1 LLNRARHALA
11 KAKAAATIEAV
22 RERLEADEKVVV
34 FSTYLEVIRQ
44 VAQTFE
50 GAVVTITGADSAAER
65 QRAADALQR
74 DPAIRVLAGNLHAAG
89 VGLTLTA
96 ATHVIFNDLDWVPG
110 NHWQAEDRI
119 YRIGQTRPAFIR
131 YLYTPGTLDE
141 FVAALLEQ
149 KAQDIAILETTAAQ
163 NASLVR
169 EVVEAALRGDRLQPA
184 GVRTEPATGRT
195 VALLEEMLDLLARA
209 QRGLAAAAAAEQV
222 FEVPSSSKP
231 GEYYTVTVVNGVAT
245 CTCPGFTYRGNC
257 RLTRELVARL
267 TRAG

>member
-96 ATHVIFNDLDWVPG
+96 ATHVIFNDLGWVPG

-119 YRIGQTRPAFIR
+119 YRIGQTRPAFIT

-169 EVVEAALRGDRLQPA
+169 EVVEAALCGDRLQPA

-195 VALLEEMLDLLARA
+195 VGLLEEMLDLLARA
-209 QRGLAAAAAAEQV
+209 QRGLAAAAAAA
-222 FEVPSSSKP
+222 
-231 GEYYTVTVVNGVAT
+231 GV
-245 CTCPGFTYRGNC
+245 
-257 RLTRELVARL
+257 
-267 TRAG
+267 